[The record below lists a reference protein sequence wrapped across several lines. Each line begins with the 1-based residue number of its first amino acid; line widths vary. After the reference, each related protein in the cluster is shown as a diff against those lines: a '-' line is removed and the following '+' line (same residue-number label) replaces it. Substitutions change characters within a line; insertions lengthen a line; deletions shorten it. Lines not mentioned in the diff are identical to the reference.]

1 MKSLKPKEVLS
12 LIQQKVDLKRT
23 LRSAKKN
30 GEDST
35 IDNISKKIH
44 KIESKLHKSQLQKP

>member
-35 IDNISKKIH
+35 VDNISKKIH
-44 KIESKLHKSQLQKP
+44 KIESKLHKSHLQKP

>member
-12 LIQQKVDLKRT
+12 LIQQKVELKGL
-23 LRSAKKN
+23 LRSAKKS
-30 GEDST
+30 GETSIIPD
-35 IDNISKKIH
+35 ISKKID